1 MSMEG
6 MEKVKDKILKE
17 ANNDSRRIFEKG
29 RYEGRDAVYKAQR
42 LAEKMEMDSRQ
53 KAEKDAEALKNGR
66 KSVAELEARKLR
78 LAAKQ
83 AVVADAFDTALD
95 QLEAMDRG
103 DYTRLLAE
111 RAKEAAVQGGELLFS
126 ERDRA
131 EIGEKIVDLVNA
143 GRTDARVSLGS
154 DTINARGGFVL
165 RSGAVEINCTLE
177 TMVADIREE
186 VTPQVVKA
194 LFL

>member
-1 MSMEG
+1 MSMES

-42 LAEKMEMDSRQ
+42 LAEKMELDSRQ

-83 AVVADAFDTALD
+83 AVVANAFDTALD
-95 QLEAMDRG
+95 RLAAMDRE

-126 ERDRA
+126 EKDRA

-143 GRTDARVSLGS
+143 GRTDAKVSLGS

>member
-1 MSMEG
+1 MSMES

-42 LAEKMEMDSRQ
+42 LAEKMELDSRQ

-83 AVVADAFDTALD
+83 AVVANAFDTALD
-95 QLEAMDRG
+95 RLAAMDRG

-143 GRTDARVSLGS
+143 GRTDAKVSLGS